1 MRLICTE
8 ANSEE
13 NTMPD
18 NTTITWYGHATWGIT
33 TPGGVQVLV
42 DPWLSGN
49 PKCPESAYE
58 LSADVVLVT
67 HGHGDH
73 IADAVAVAQRGDAT
87 TIAQYEIGGWLESQG
102 APNVIGMNTGGTVA
116 ARGLRITMTQ
126 AFHSSSI
133 SPADGAYGGDPIGYV
148 IELESGQS
156 IYIAGDTGVFGDMAL
171 IAEIYNPVIA
181 ILPIGDLFTMG
192 PLQAAHAVRLL
203 GVKHVLGSHWGTFDA
218 LTGTPAGLRDE
229 IANLGLEGVTVHEL
243 APGESL

>member
-1 MRLICTE
+1 
-8 ANSEE
+8 
-13 NTMPD
+13 MPD

-33 TPGGVQVLV
+33 TPGGVHVVV
-42 DPWLSGN
+42 DPWLSSN

-73 IADAVAVAQRGDAT
+73 IADAVAVAQRGDAS
-87 TIAQYEIGGWLESQG
+87 TIAQYEVGGWLESQG
-102 APNVIGMNTGGTVA
+102 APNVIGMNTGGTVVTN
-116 ARGLRITMTQ
+116 GLRITMTQ

-171 IAEIYNPVIA
+171 IAEIYDPVIA

-203 GVKHVLGSHWGTFDA
+203 GVKEVLGSHWGTFDA

-229 IANLGLEGVTVHEL
+229 IANLGLEGVTVHDL